1 MIKVLIVDDHQMV
14 RFGTRRLLEDE
25 SGLQIV
31 GEASSGEEA
40 IEAVDALNPQVILMD
55 VQMPGIGGLEAT
67 RRCLRIAPD
76 VKIIALSMHD
86 GEPFPS
92 KLFEAGAKGYVSK
105 RSDPEELI
113 LAIRKVMAGQR
124 YISTDI
130 AQNLA
135 LRPFADAQQ
144 SPFEQLSGR
153 EMQIALMVI
162 RGMGAA
168 EMGKK
173 LILSPKTV
181 NSYRYRIFEKLDLKN
196 DVELTKLAIQHGLL
210 EAESVA

>member
-40 IEAVDALNPQVILMD
+40 IEAVDALNPQVVLMD

-76 VKIIALSMHD
+76 VKVIALSMHD

-92 KLFEAGAKGYVSK
+92 TLFEAGAKGYVSK

-113 LAIRKVMAGQR
+113 LVIRQVMAGQR

-135 LRPFADAQQ
+135 LRPFAEVQQ

-181 NSYRYRIFEKLDLKN
+181 NSYRYRIFEKLDIKN

-210 EAESVA
+210 ETESVA

>member
-76 VKIIALSMHD
+76 VKVIALSMHD

-135 LRPFADAQQ
+135 LRPFAEAQQ

-196 DVELTKLAIQHGLL
+196 DVELTKLAIQYGLL

>member
-1 MIKVLIVDDHQMV
+1 MIKVLIVDDQQMV

-25 SGLQIV
+25 TGLQIV

-40 IEAVDALNPQVILMD
+40 IEAVDALNPQVVLMD

-76 VKIIALSMHD
+76 VKVIALSMHD

-135 LRPFADAQQ
+135 LRPFAEAQQ

-181 NSYRYRIFEKLDLKN
+181 NSYRYRIFEKLDIKN
-196 DVELTKLAIQHGLL
+196 DVELTKLAIKHGLL

>member
-76 VKIIALSMHD
+76 VKVLS
-86 GEPFPS
+86 
-92 KLFEAGAKGYVSK
+92 
-105 RSDPEELI
+105 LI
-113 LAIRKVMAGQR
+113 HI
-124 YISTDI
+124 
-130 AQNLA
+130 
-135 LRPFADAQQ
+135 
-144 SPFEQLSGR
+144 
-153 EMQIALMVI
+153 
-162 RGMGAA
+162 
-168 EMGKK
+168 
-173 LILSPKTV
+173 
-181 NSYRYRIFEKLDLKN
+181 
-196 DVELTKLAIQHGLL
+196 
-210 EAESVA
+210 